1 MIKNNRSHNA
11 APVKVSYSFMKI
23 MTGSDLSLKR
33 LPLMSAKSANP
44 GPVVWLTACGHG
56 DEVCGIVIVQE
67 IFKNIRKT
75 LLCGSVYAFPL
86 MNPIGFETVSRNITV
101 SREDLNRS
109 FPGRQTGT
117 LGERLASRIFCTIVD
132 TSPSLVIDLHNDWIN
147 SIPYALIDHSP
158 GHVHK
163 TAYDKTKIFARQSG
177 FVSIVDT
184 DKLTNTLSY
193 NLLLK
198 DIPALTFE
206 LCEPYLINER
216 NVKYGLDSI
225 SNILSHLGMVTQ
237 EKERFSYPT
246 PPAYKAGKLLRYSDK
261 PYSSKSGIIRFIA
274 KPGEE
279 IRRGQR
285 FARVVNAFGKHQE
298 SITAINDA
306 IVLGHSDSSV
316 VFPGMPVMAF
326 GII

>member
-1 MIKNNRSHNA
+1 MKNNLKHST
-11 APVKVSYSFMKI
+11 APVKVSYAFIKI
-23 MTGSDLSLKR
+23 MTGSDLSLRR
-33 LPLMSAKSANP
+33 LPLMSAKSVNP

-56 DEVCGIVIVQE
+56 DEVCGIIIVQE
-67 IFKNIRKT
+67 IFKNIRKR
-75 LLCGSVYAFPL
+75 LLCGTIYAFPL

-109 FPGRQTGT
+109 FPGKQKGT
-117 LGERLASRIFCTIVD
+117 LGERLASSIFCTIVD
-132 TSPSLVIDLHNDWIN
+132 TSPTLVIDLHNDWIN
-147 SIPYALIDHSP
+147 SIPYSLLDHNP
-158 GHVHK
+158 GLSHK
-163 TAYDKTKIFARQSG
+163 TAYDKAKIFTRQSG

-193 NLLLK
+193 NLLLN

-216 NVKYGLDSI
+216 NVKYGLDAI
-225 SNILSHLGMVTQ
+225 SNILSYLGMIKPL
-237 EKERFSYPT
+237 KERFSYPA
-246 PPAYKAGKLLRYSDK
+246 PAAYKAGKLLRYSDK
-261 PYSSKSGIIRFIA
+261 PFSSKSGIIRFIA

-279 IRRGQR
+279 VRKGQP
-285 FARVVNAFGKHQE
+285 FAKIVNTFGKHQE
-298 SITAINDA
+298 TITAINDA

-316 VFPGMPVMAF
+316 VFPGMPIMAF

>member
-147 SIPYALIDHSP
+147 SIPYALIVFPHIP
-158 GHVHK
+158 ILL
-163 TAYDKTKIFARQSG
+163 A
-177 FVSIVDT
+177 
-184 DKLTNTLSY
+184 LTLSPISRI
-193 NLLLK
+193 NLSIRKSAMIRQPLTTFCRYLGLIHLVLILIIWRLFLFTKQRLTTKYSDSKKSKEVFYLLFITIK
-198 DIPALTFE
+198 
-206 LCEPYLINER
+206 
-216 NVKYGLDSI
+216 
-225 SNILSHLGMVTQ
+225 
-237 EKERFSYPT
+237 
-246 PPAYKAGKLLRYSDK
+246 RYSA
-261 PYSSKSGIIRFIA
+261 S
-274 KPGEE
+274 
-279 IRRGQR
+279 
-285 FARVVNAFGKHQE
+285 
-298 SITAINDA
+298 
-306 IVLGHSDSSV
+306 
-316 VFPGMPVMAF
+316 
-326 GII
+326 